1 MKALSVIV
9 WILVPIILMVLF
21 ASVLTSRPYMQLS
34 EGRYATHDLIP
45 ERFDFDH
52 RYVARQLID
61 YLNYR
66 HDDLT
71 FGAREGEEG
80 PVMIEIEIIHMVDV
94 KEVYTLVRVIAAI
107 SLAVVLAISLFLYKT
122 NLKLFYYTYKN
133 LFWLPLAFFV
143 FVGTWLLIDFNRI
156 FTVFHEIFFEDNWQL
171 PMHVLIPLLPEAFWM
186 VSAIIILVLSV
197 GTMALIVY
205 LNYRFIRPKVEKL
218 S

>member
-1 MKALSVIV
+1 MKVLSVIV
-9 WILVPIILMVLF
+9 WMLVPVILMVLF
-21 ASVLTSRPYMQLS
+21 ASVLTSRPYIRLS
-34 EGRYATHDLIP
+34 EGRYASHAMIP
-45 ERFDFDH
+45 EQFDFDH

-80 PVMIEIEIIHMVDV
+80 PVMIDIEIIHMVDV

-107 SLAVVLAISLFLYKT
+107 SLAVVLAISIFLYKT
-122 NLKLFYYTYKN
+122 NLRLFYYTYKN
-133 LFWLPLAFFV
+133 LFWLPLAFFAA
-143 FVGTWLLIDFNRI
+143 VGTWVLIDFNRI
-156 FTVFHEIFFEDNWQL
+156 FTVFHEIFFDDNWQL

-186 VSAIIILVLSV
+186 VSAIIIVILSV

-205 LNYRFIRPKVEKL
+205 LNYRFVRPKVEKL